1 MQRLADNLLAGLDRY
16 FAGWREAAVVERTL
30 SDALVTPVR
39 RTPEQDG
46 RRTPL
51 RSSTASNL
59 YFAGD
64 GRDLPYNLSEVS
76 LASAMEV
83 ADAIGVAADAGVR
96 ADAAVVAVR

>member
-1 MQRLADNLLAGLDRY
+1 METTRNAKMQECKSVAHRAPAHV
-16 FAGWREAAVVERTL
+16 A
-30 SDALVTPVR
+30 PVR

-46 RRTPL
+46 CRMPL

-83 ADAIGVAADAGVR
+83 ADAVGVAAAGRR
-96 ADAAVVAVR
+96 AAEPIAAA